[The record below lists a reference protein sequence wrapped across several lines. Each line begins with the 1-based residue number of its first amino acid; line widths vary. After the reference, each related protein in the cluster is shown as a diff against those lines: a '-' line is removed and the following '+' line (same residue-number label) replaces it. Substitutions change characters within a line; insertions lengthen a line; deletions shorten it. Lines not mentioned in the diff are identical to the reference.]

1 MIEKF
6 ILIALGIPLGILIA
20 TVWWLFHDL

>member
-6 ILIALGIPLGILIA
+6 ILIALGIPLGIFIA